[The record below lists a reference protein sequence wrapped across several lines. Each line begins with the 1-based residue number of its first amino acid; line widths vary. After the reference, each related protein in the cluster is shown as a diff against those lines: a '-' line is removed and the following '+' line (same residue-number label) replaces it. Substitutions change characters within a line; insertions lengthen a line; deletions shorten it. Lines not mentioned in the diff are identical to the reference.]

1 MDTFWAQLVTPFV
14 LFAMLLIA
22 WPFKR
27 AVQRHMRDGKL
38 KRFLLFRLR

>member
-1 MDTFWAQLVTPFV
+1 MTALLVGIFKPFV

-27 AVQRHMRDGKL
+27 AVQKYMKDGKL
-38 KRFLLFRLR
+38 KRFLLFRW